1 MMNEVQSIRGVAFL
15 DTNTLH
21 EVGLYLTH
29 AKSNSLYPFSTEDN
43 AIEESKRRLREVAE
57 KGLARTL
64 KRGLETID
72 FLSRED
78 VQVEYS
84 PVSELELV
92 VGRVRGAA
100 IVSAAKEGIPSRMW
114 SKIQEEEIRE
124 RISGAELVDL
134 KTRVEDLSTLL
145 ENSGI
150 EITATDAYRTRDVLE
165 LAKGIVGLVYLDAVD
180 SIIYASALIAEADYL
195 VTRDMYLRET
205 ANLIQRPDGKTRYE
219 RTRLRLQE
227 LVNGTIGGDSN
238 ERELPRAFMITADGK
253 LDPPFP

>member
-1 MMNEVQSIRGVAFL
+1 MNEVRSIRKVAFL

-29 AKSNSLYPFSTEDN
+29 AKSNDLHPFSTEDN
-43 AIEESKRRLREVAE
+43 AIAESKHRLREVAD

-100 IVSAAKEGIPSRMW
+100 IVSAANEGIPSRMW

-134 KTRVEDLSTLL
+134 KTRVEDLSAFL

-150 EITATDAYRTRDVLE
+150 AITATDAYRTRDVLE
-165 LAKGIVGLVYLDAVD
+165 LAKGIVSLVYLDAVD

-195 VTRDMYLRET
+195 VTRDRYLRET
-205 ANLIQRPDGKTRYE
+205 VNLIQRPNGKTRYE
-219 RTRLRLQE
+219 KIRRRLRE
-227 LVNGTIGGDSN
+227 LVNGTIDEDSSEGG
-238 ERELPRAFMITADGK
+238 LPRAFMVTADGA
-253 LDPPFP
+253 LDPPLL